1 MKRSLWGLQ
10 NYVLRKV
17 EIWIQKLH
25 LLGDEGEGEIM
36 CTLIV
41 KKKKPRL
48 QHRQISILLDDRNQE
63 EDDRFFFK
71 LQ

>member
-41 KKKKPRL
+41 KPEKEEAEIATSTNL
-48 QHRQISILLDDRNQE
+48 DSIG
-63 EDDRFFFK
+63 
-71 LQ
+71 